1 VTDLTFT
8 GERLHAGN
16 ELFSV
21 DLARHDAAYQ
31 IALAHAAAGA
41 KVIELGSGAGYGA
54 ATLADR
60 ALDIVAIDRVAP
72 DAASRKSDC
81 RFVRGDLNQI
91 PLVHGSFDLVV
102 SFQVIEHLEDPTN
115 YIDAIADL
123 VQTDGTALVTTPN
136 LLMSDGVNPFHVHE
150 YRAEELAECLQRRFE
165 QVEVQGISAS
175 EEIRDY
181 MRERSARI
189 ARIMK
194 LDPLGLHKRL
204 PRGWIEWLFA
214 TFAVLVRSQTQRDSG
229 APDVSWRDFPTGPV
243 DDDCLDL
250 LAICRRPR

>member
-1 VTDLTFT
+1 MSDLTFT

-16 ELFSV
+16 KLFSV

-31 IALAHAAAGA
+31 IALAHAGSDA

-54 ATLADR
+54 ATLADH

-72 DAASRKSDC
+72 DSASRQSRC
-81 RFVRGDLNQI
+81 RFVRGDLNSI
-91 PLVHGSFDLVV
+91 PLVRRSFDLVV
-102 SFQVIEHLEDPTN
+102 SFQVIEHLDDPTH
-115 YIDAIADL
+115 YVDAIADL
-123 VQTDGTALVTTPN
+123 VLPDGTALVTTPN
-136 LLMSDGVNPFHVHE
+136 LLMSDGVNPYHVHE
-150 YRAEELAECLQRRFE
+150 YRAEELADCLRRRFE

-175 EEIRDY
+175 EEVKTY

-204 PRGWIEWLFA
+204 PRSWIEWLFA
-214 TFAVLVRSQTQRDSG
+214 TFAIFVRRQTQRDSG
-229 APDVSWRDFPTGPV
+229 APQVTWRDFPAGPA

>member
-8 GERLHAGN
+8 GERLHAGD

-21 DLARHDAAYQ
+21 DLARHDAAYR
-31 IALAHAAAGA
+31 IALAHAGAGA
-41 KVIELGSGAGYGA
+41 RVIELGSGAGYGA
-54 ATLADR
+54 ATLAGGD
-60 ALDIVAIDRVAP
+60 LDIVAIDRVPP
-72 DAASRKSDC
+72 DSASRKSHC
-81 RFVRGDLNQI
+81 RFVRGDLNRI
-91 PLVHGSFDLVV
+91 PLAHGSFDLVV
-102 SFQVIEHLEDPTN
+102 SFQVIEHLEDPTI

-123 VQTDGTALVTTPN
+123 VQGDGTALVTTPN

-150 YRAEELAECLQRRFE
+150 YRAEELEECLRRRFE

-175 EEIRDY
+175 KEVQNY

-204 PRGWIEWLFA
+204 PRSWIEWLFA
-214 TFAVLVRSQTQRDSG
+214 SFAILVRSQTQRDSG
-229 APDVSWRDFPTGPV
+229 APEVSWRDFSAGPA

>member
-1 VTDLTFT
+1 MSDLTFT

-21 DLARHDAAYQ
+21 DLARHDAAYR
-31 IALAHAAAGA
+31 IALTYADTGA

-54 ATLADR
+54 ASLADG
-60 ALDIVAIDRVAP
+60 AFDIVAIDRVAP
-72 DAASRKSDC
+72 DSTSRKSSC
-81 RFVRGDLNQI
+81 QFVRGDLNRL
-91 PLVHGSFDLVV
+91 PLARRGFDLVV

-115 YIDAIADL
+115 YIDAISDL
-123 VQTDGTALVTTPN
+123 VQSDGTALITTPN
-136 LLMSDGVNPFHVHE
+136 LLMSDGVNPYHVHE
-150 YRAEELAECLQRRFE
+150 YRAEELADCLRRRFE

-175 EEIRDY
+175 EAV
-181 MRERSARI
+181 MTTLRERSARI

-204 PRGWIEWLFA
+204 PQSWIEWLFA
-214 TFAVLVRSQTQRDSG
+214 AFAVLVRSQTQRTSD
-229 APDVSWRDFPTGPV
+229 APEVTWRDFPVGSA
-243 DDDCLDL
+243 DDECLDL

>member
-1 VTDLTFT
+1 MSDLTFT
-8 GERLHAGN
+8 GERLHAGK

-31 IALAHAAAGA
+31 IALAHAGSGA
-41 KVIELGSGAGYGA
+41 KVIELGSGAGHGA
-54 ATLADR
+54 ASLADG
-60 ALDIVAIDRVAP
+60 ALDIVAIDRVTP
-72 DAASRKSDC
+72 DSASRRSSC
-81 RFVRGDLNQI
+81 RFVRGDLNRI
-91 PLVHGSFDLVV
+91 PLIRRNFDLVV

-123 VQTDGTALVTTPN
+123 VHLDGTALLTTPN
-136 LLMSDGVNPFHVHE
+136 LLMSDRVNPYHVHE
-150 YRAEELAECLQRRFE
+150 YRADELADCLRRRFE
-165 QVEVQGISAS
+165 RVEVQGITAS
-175 EEIRDY
+175 EAVKNY

-204 PRGWIEWLFA
+204 PRSWIEWLFA
-214 TFAVLVRSQTQRDSG
+214 TFAILVRSQTQRDSG
-229 APDVSWRDFPTGPV
+229 APDVSWRDFAAGPA